1 MRTCK
6 LISSRRLREG
16 NVNVSCP
23 HCGAEIRDDARFC
36 RDCGSSDADG
46 WQDEYGDDVGDDDF
60 DYEEFVE
67 ENFSGR
73 ATNTRTRPL
82 WRLVAVV
89 LLLAFLFGTLVL
101 FR

>member
-1 MRTCK
+1 MT
-6 LISSRRLREG
+6 
-16 NVNVSCP
+16 VPCP
-23 HCGAEIRDDARFC
+23 HCGEEIRADAKFC
-36 RDCGSSDADG
+36 QHCGSSDADG
-46 WQDEYGDDVGDDDF
+46 WRDESGDDAGDDDF
-60 DYEEFVE
+60 DYDEFVE

-73 ATNTRTRPL
+73 ATNTKTRPL